1 MRRCVSTRL
10 YFLRDRCAFG
20 FSRSPPTPHP
30 SRLPLPCRETASI
43 RESRGVPARDLEN
56 DVSGPPKPPDEI
68 RMIDGVSGSR
78 GRLDYI
84 IRLRT
89 PTYRVFLSHDGMM
102 RIHDGMKMARIHRI
116 EEVEDSWSEI

>member
-1 MRRCVSTRL
+1 
-10 YFLRDRCAFG
+10 
-20 FSRSPPTPHP
+20 
-30 SRLPLPCRETASI
+30 
-43 RESRGVPARDLEN
+43 
-56 DVSGPPKPPDEI
+56 
-68 RMIDGVSGSR
+68 MIDGVSGSR

-102 RIHDGMKMARIHRI
+102 RIHDGMRMARIHRI